1 MANPLTQ
8 IMNVK
13 RDEWPQVLLMFSYF
27 LLVIATFWVLKP
39 IKKSLFLGYYQASG
53 FDLAG

>member
-13 RDEWPQVLLMFSYF
+13 RDEWPQILLMFSYF